1 VAHLRNLAFLIFL
14 IGIGSL
20 KEAGLKVDVLR
31 ILYERFLPKMTV
43 LLDFLSKAFYVAKN
57 ILYFL
62 SF

>member
-14 IGIGSL
+14 IGIGYL

-43 LLDFLSKAFYVAKN
+43 LLDFLSKAFYVAKK